1 MTSQKT
7 ETCMPPRY
15 GVTRASGPFTA
26 MQRVRRAVLGPGMIG
41 VMDDTTIL
49 LLALGLGVPTFF
61 ALIIGIILFT
71 GKARPKAG
79 LGPRPTS
86 PGAPATSGSWNVMI
100 FDGPTGSLGGTL
112 GATTGVFHVDHGA
125 LSFMRDGAPMPEWSV
140 PCHQVAARAHSMFS
154 TAGVLL
160 WTPHAHIRCSV
171 SRERLSW
178 LSQNTLKTMREPRYY
193 REFVGVLAANGAR
206 LV

>member
-1 MTSQKT
+1 
-7 ETCMPPRY
+7 
-15 GVTRASGPFTA
+15 
-26 MQRVRRAVLGPGMIG
+26 
-41 VMDDTTIL
+41 MDETTIVV
-49 LLALGLGVPTFF
+49 LALGLGVPAFF
-61 ALIIGIILFT
+61 ALIIGIILFA
-71 GKARPKAG
+71 GKARPQAG

-86 PGAPATSGSWNVMI
+86 PGAHPTSGSWNAMI
-100 FDGPTGSLGGTL
+100 LDGPTGSLGGTL

-125 LSFMRDGAPMPEWSV
+125 LSFVRDGATTPEWSV

-160 WTPHAHIRCSV
+160 WTPHAHIRCTV
-171 SRERLSW
+171 SRESINRY
-178 LSQNTLKTMREPRYY
+178 SQNTLKTMREPQYY